1 MTETT
6 RTIRIG
12 TRGSPLAL
20 AQAHE
25 TRNRLLAAHPQLR
38 DDQIEIVAISTKGDR
53 VLDRPLSELGGK
65 GLFTEEIENGLKAG
79 SLDIAVHSMKDM
91 PTIIHE
97 GLGISCLLP
106 REDVRDA
113 FICHKAA
120 SIETLAPGMLVG
132 TASLRRQAQIL
143 RLRPDLRVAT
153 FRGNVQ
159 SRLRKLEEGQADAT
173 LLAMAGLRRL
183 GLEHVAAGPIDNLL
197 PAIAQGAIGVEARLD
212 DAEMAQ
218 LLLAIND
225 QATQHCVNAER
236 ALLAALDGSCRT
248 PIAGLATLANGR
260 IRLRGEILTPDGRE
274 YHYAEREGPVSDA
287 AAMGYDAGA
296 ELKRRG
302 GPTFF
307 AI

>member
-25 TRNRLLAAHPQLR
+25 VRDRLLAAHPHLHNAG
-38 DDQIEIVAISTKGDR
+38 IEIVTVSTKGDR
-53 VLDRPLSELGGK
+53 VQDRPLSELGGK
-65 GLFTEEIENGLKAG
+65 GLFTEEIENGLLDG

-91 PTIIHE
+91 PTVLPE

-106 REDVRDA
+106 REDTRDA
-113 FICHKAA
+113 FISHKAVSLDA
-120 SIETLAPGMLVG
+120 LPSGLLVG
-132 TASLRRQAQIL
+132 TASLRRQAQVL
-143 RLRPDLRVAT
+143 RRRPDLRVAV

-159 SRLRKLEEGQADAT
+159 TRLRKLEQGEADAT
-173 LLAMAGLRRL
+173 LLAMAGLKRL
-183 GLEHVAAGPIDNLL
+183 GLEHVATAPIDGML
-197 PAIAQGAIGVEARLD
+197 PAIAQGAIGVEARLG
-212 DAEMAQ
+212 DAAMAE
-218 LLLAIND
+218 LLVAIND
-225 QATQHCVNAER
+225 PETQHCVSAER

-248 PIAGLATLANGR
+248 PIAGLATLADGR

-274 YHYAEREGPVSDA
+274 HHLVEREGPVSDA
-287 AAMGYDAGA
+287 AALGYDAGA

-302 GPTFF
+302 GPHFF
-307 AI
+307 AT